1 MIASMSGGFV
11 TNSSSSALVMHLSG
25 LDYERFEEIAKEC
38 ITKAKK
44 MGIED
49 AVVEMLDRVY
59 NDIDIHLI
67 SVPYDATLQEIADLG
82 KEPLY
87 ESIKLI
93 KETFEQHGVD
103 VEVDAVNL
111 TYPLET
117 LLSNQEIL
125 EDLSKTFD
133 EFAKIKQLI
142 KHQGGE

>member
-1 MIASMSGGFV
+1 M
-11 TNSSSSALVMHLSG
+11 
-25 LDYERFEEIAKEC
+25 
-38 ITKAKK
+38 
-44 MGIED
+44 
-49 AVVEMLDRVY
+49 
-59 NDIDIHLI
+59 
-67 SVPYDATLQEIADLG
+67 
-82 KEPLY
+82 Y

-125 EDLSKTFD
+125 EDLSKTFN

-142 KHQGGE
+142 KH